1 MGLDAQV
8 IAIGPF
14 AAEIA
19 SALEYGVSFYTNVEP
34 GTLIVS
40 NVFIAGTSDA
50 SHELAAAFG
59 VGAMDFG
66 SHKLNPE
73 CANIAK
79 LIEVFGKDNVEQ
91 FQCLAHNG
99 FSFFYLPNA

>member
-14 AAEIA
+14 SADIA
-19 SALEYGVSFYTNVEP
+19 SALEYDVSFYTSVEQ
-34 GTLIVS
+34 GTPVVS
-40 NVFIAGTSDA
+40 NIFIAGTSSV

-59 VGAMDFG
+59 VNAMDLG
-66 SHKLNPE
+66 KHRLNPE
-73 CANIAK
+73 HANIAK

>member
-14 AAEIA
+14 SAEVV
-19 SALEYGVSFYTNVEP
+19 SALEYGVSFYANVEP

-40 NVFIAGTSDA
+40 NVFVAGTSKA
-50 SHELAAAFG
+50 SHELAASFG
-59 VGAMDFG
+59 VGAMDLG
-66 SHKLNPE
+66 RHKLNPE
-73 CANIAK
+73 HANIAK
-79 LIEVFGKDNVEQ
+79 LIEVFGKHNVAQ

>member
-8 IAIGPF
+8 IAIGTF
-14 AAEIA
+14 SAEIA
-19 SALEYGVSFYTNVEP
+19 SALEYDVSFYSNVER
-34 GTLIVS
+34 GTTIVS
-40 NVFIAGTSDA
+40 NVFIASTSDA

-59 VGAMDFG
+59 VSAMDFG
-66 SHKLNPE
+66 SHKLNSE

-79 LIEVFGKDNVEQ
+79 LIEVFGKNNVEQ
-91 FQCLAHNG
+91 FQCLARNG